1 MGTDLKELRFLSE
14 LDIINEV
21 TKDTSSEL
29 PLSLSKIILWTL
41 RNCCVSAIANSLRM
55 CLMQSV
61 KLIVKLPRVF
71 YF

>member
-1 MGTDLKELRFLSE
+1 MDTDSKELCFLSE

-21 TKDTSSEL
+21 TKDTASEL
-29 PLSLSKIILWTL
+29 HLSLSKIILWTL
-41 RNCCVSAIANSLRM
+41 RNCGVSAIANSLRM
-55 CLMQSV
+55 CLMQSI